1 MPPNYI
7 KFPRFYKI
15 ISEILFVVNY
25 GSDGSKTTILDKFKK
40 LNDTKNSI
48 ENFSKGFKELYAS
61 NKGIDELIKKFPEL
75 NTEIVNTAKEVSSG
89 KKSMADF
96 DKVCSTASSST
107 TKFASTLKSV
117 AANIGIMLAI
127 NLAIKA
133 VAKAWDTLN
142 VTVEEQQAKVDEL
155 KSSYESLQSEY
166 DTLSQ
171 KQDVTDAEKRRLEYL
186 ERRLELDERI
196 LKAETQQ
203 LFDEK
208 TGNKFTDYFDKD
220 NLNTQYADEMNYR
233 KNKDGYAYLK
243 QYYSNQVDDIK
254 SIKEKIAYYKELQ
267 AEFAEGSLEFQS
279 YQSSIDAW
287 QEKETKALENL
298 SGKESQLTINLG
310 NYADNIEYLQ
320 EQLDSGNLTSEQEA
334 IAKEQ
339 IQNWQELYNHTE
351 LMIASIQKMNG
362 TYEDTLSILDEIN
375 KKYGGGHSD
384 GAAAR
389 VNRSD
394 EQQEFWDWSHTLT
407 ESEQELV
414 NSEAFEKALEKR
426 KDELNG
432 ASQRKG
438 QQRFYI

>member
-1 MPPNYI
+1 M
-7 KFPRFYKI
+7 
-15 ISEILFVVNY
+15 
-25 GSDGSKTTILDKFKK
+25 
-40 LNDTKNSI
+40 
-48 ENFSKGFKELYAS
+48 
-61 NKGIDELIKKFPEL
+61 
-75 NTEIVNTAKEVSSG
+75 
-89 KKSMADF
+89 
-96 DKVCSTASSST
+96 
-107 TKFASTLKSV
+107 
-117 AANIGIMLAI
+117 
-127 NLAIKA
+127 
-133 VAKAWDTLN
+133 AKAWDTLN

-171 KQDVTDAEKRRLEYL
+171 KQDVTDAEKHRLEYL

-208 TGNKFTDYFDKD
+208 TGNKITDYFDED
-220 NLNTQYADEMNYR
+220 NLNTQYAGEMNFR
-233 KNKDGYAYLK
+233 NNKDGYAYLK

-267 AEFAEGSLEFQS
+267 VEFAEGSLEFQS

-375 KKYGGGHSD
+375 KKYGGGYSD

-394 EQQEFWDWSHTLT
+394 GQQEFLDWSHTLT

-414 NSEAFEKALEKR
+414 NSEALEKR